1 MSHYC
6 TICGNMV
13 PAGGVDCCRSAQT
26 LYYFSSNSKRDN
38 DIDVFK
44 TDARDAEIASLKFI
58 LGSKDTHIAS
68 LRSTI
73 VATIEAADKEIAEL
87 KAQIEKLKTCKNCKW
102 QGSKFATCVQECN
115 WELEE

>member
-13 PAGGVDCCRSAQT
+13 PAQGTHHCQRYDR
-26 LYYFSSNSKRDN
+26 
-38 DIDVFK
+38 VFVAG
-44 TDARDAEIASLKFI
+44 TMYEPDEISRLK
-58 LGSKDTHIAS
+58 L
-68 LRSTI
+68 
-73 VATIEAADKEIAEL
+73 VIEAKDAEIAEL

-102 QGSKFATCVQECN
+102 QGSKFATCVQGCN